1 LSFLDSWR
9 STLYSL
15 TGIIIIFARII
26 NAKNM
31 IEKFLNEEQDPKT
44 VEKVYSRLVD
54 LLSSGE
60 EVIYIAVQKKPLVN
74 LFPDCIAITNKRV
87 LFFTPANLGLSIKF
101 VDFVWKDI
109 VDVYTKEEII
119 GAIFSVK
126 TTGGAEMAVDYLPK
140 IQGRKLYQYAQERK
154 EVERE
159 ARRQR
164 DLEQKRAESGAV
176 QFENSPA
183 RAFAAPASPQPFSSQ
198 PAYTAPV
205 APPAPAPTP
214 VIPPAPAP
222 VVQEAAAPTPA
233 AKPDELTEKLK
244 KLKTL
249 FDNGLISQEEYN
261 AKKLDLLSDL

>member
-1 LSFLDSWR
+1 
-9 STLYSL
+9 
-15 TGIIIIFARII
+15 
-26 NAKNM
+26 M

-44 VEKVYSRLVD
+44 VEKVYFRLVD

-60 EVIYIAVQKKPLVN
+60 EIIYIAVQKKPLVN
-74 LFPDCIAITNKRV
+74 LFPDCIAITNKRI

-126 TTGGAEMAVDYLPK
+126 TTNGAEMAVDYLPK
-140 IQGRKLYQYAQERK
+140 VQGRKLYQYAQERK

-176 QFENSPA
+176 QFDNAARTTPA
-183 RAFAAPASPQPFSSQ
+183 QQVFAAQAPVAAPQIPA
-198 PAYTAPV
+198 PAPAPV
-205 APPAPAPTP
+205 APPVPTPAPEP
-214 VIPPAPAP
+214 VA
-222 VVQEAAAPTPA
+222 QQAAAP
-233 AKPDELTEKLK
+233 KPDELTEKLK
-244 KLKTL
+244 RLKML

-261 AKKLDLLSDL
+261 AKKLDLLSDF